1 MNVVNKILAILC
13 LGFTLYTGMNM
24 VLAEEPVYYNQKIT
38 VHSGDTMWSIANR
51 WSDDKEDVREVMH
64 RICEANNLKSKHI
77 YPGQVLTIP
86 VKAVT
91 QNDYMLASK

>member
-1 MNVVNKILAILC
+1 
-13 LGFTLYTGMNM
+13 MNM
-24 VLAEEPVYYNQKIT
+24 VFADEPVYYNQKVT
-38 VHSGDTMWSIANR
+38 VHSGDTMWSIAHR

-91 QNDYMLASK
+91 QNDFMLAGK